1 MLYLAEVQKKSGFIG
16 GGKVEFKLLACQR
29 GEQSW
34 SAVPGEEV
42 IPAPDDATYG
52 AGALVMV
59 DLSNNRQ
66 IQRHSEA
73 GRQLVSILQN
83 FSNLSKKFKA
93 QEEEIEQWKQSLT
106 FQSQELNRREMEMEA
121 RQEQIEEAEADVE
134 KLEAQREEIESSRTD
149 VEELRQELERKTQEL
164 DGAWAHLNGEMRRLE
179 EKQAEFQQNSGLGEA
194 EMQRIQEA
202 LNRLTGAIAPT
213 ESVREQLNTIS
224 EGVGGQQGK
233 LDEFWQTLEQERTQL
248 NEQQTQVNQ
257 QANDI
262 RDRWKGW
269 HETEVQLS
277 ELKADLKIQQGLLE
291 QKQRQ
296 VKTVS
301 ETLQDQ
307 SNLHQQVYELLNTSD
322 KVRLGN
328 KVDVAAL
335 EAMAIEDLQSI
346 VSDLEK
352 DLDKVS
358 RFVNDQEE
366 ELTFQQQAIDE
377 LKGKMPEASEY
388 DRLQLETELAE
399 EQDRYQMLNETL
411 VGQRRNL
418 LERQEILS
426 QHQAV
431 LMRRQGLSTE
441 EAPVGPVDLEPILIQ
456 IDSLRQQTSTALQ
469 QLEDDVKDLQAK
481 IEPLKQEMQEKS
493 EAQTAQKEE
502 IKQLEA
508 QLLEARNQLGRLSGR
523 VALYEELLQPNQEN
537 LNGIKQQ
544 LEGLTGEL
552 AKFQEASDYQ
562 LQAIADMRQTILS
575 VAGDQASEVAAS

>member
-1 MLYLAEVQKKSGFIG
+1 MLYLAEAQKKTGFIG

-42 IPAPDDATYG
+42 IPAPDDATYN

-83 FSNLSKKFKA
+83 FSNLNKKSKT

-106 FQSQELNRREMEMEA
+106 FQSQALNEREMELEA
-121 RQEQIEEAEADVE
+121 RQEQIEQAEADAEQVE
-134 KLEAQREEIESSRTD
+134 SQREEVETSRAE
-149 VEELRQELERKTQEL
+149 VEQLRGELERKTQEL
-164 DGAWAHLNGEMRRLE
+164 EGAWAHLNGEMRKLE
-179 EKQAEFQQNSGLGEA
+179 ERQADLAEQSGLGEA
-194 EMQRIQEA
+194 EMQQLQAA
-202 LNRLTGAIAPT
+202 LGRLTGAIAPT
-213 ESVREQLNTIS
+213 ESVREQLNATSGDIDA
-224 EGVGGQQGK
+224 QQGRI
-233 LDEFWQTLEQERTQL
+233 DESWQALEQARNQVSE
-248 NEQQTQVNQ
+248 EEAQVNQ
-257 QANDI
+257 KAGEVS
-262 RDRWKGW
+262 DRWHAW
-269 HETEVQLS
+269 HEEDGRLTS
-277 ELKADLKIQQGLLE
+277 LKVDLKLQQGLLE

-296 VKTVS
+296 IKSVS
-301 ETLQDQ
+301 EALQDQ
-307 SNLHQQVYELLNTSD
+307 SNLHQQVYKLLNTSD

-335 EAMAIEDLQSI
+335 EAMELDGLQST
-346 VSDLEK
+346 VADLEK
-352 DLDKVS
+352 DLEKVS

-366 ELTFQQQAIDE
+366 ELTLQQEAIDE
-377 LKGKMPEASEY
+377 LKTNMGGASEY
-388 DRLQLETELAE
+388 DKLQLETELAD

-441 EAPVGPVDLEPILIQ
+441 DSAVGPVDLEPVLAEV
-456 IDSLRQQTSTALQ
+456 DKLRQQTSDTLQ
-469 QLEDDVKDLQAK
+469 RLEDDAK
-481 IEPLKQEMQEKS
+481 ALHDRIDGLKSDVQQKAES
-493 EAQTAQKEE
+493 QTSQKEE
-502 IKQLEA
+502 IKQMEA
-508 QLLEARNQLGRLSGR
+508 ELLDLRNQLGKTQGQIE
-523 VALYEELLQPNQEN
+523 LYEALLQPSQDG
-537 LNGIKQQ
+537 LAGVKQK
-544 LEGLTGEL
+544 LDGLAGEL

-562 LQAIADMRQTILS
+562 LQAIADMRQTIAS
-575 VAGDQASEVAAS
+575 VSGDAAEVGAS